1 MMPLEGAAGLR
12 PQPPREATMIW
23 LIAEWAALEALRD
36 RLSLMAGLV
45 LALPVPLVLLLLA
58 VGPVASTE
66 VGPTLGATMAL
77 YLLVVGV
84 LPAFS
89 AVGIAAG
96 QFAGEKERG
105 MLTPLLASPAS
116 NLAIFAGKVLG
127 AIIPPLAYATLAEA
141 VYLAGLTV
149 LLGPATL
156 RLLSPS
162 LAVAAAVLAPA
173 VTCFAAVVASLIS
186 SRVGTFNAAQQLGGL
201 VLMPVWGLVFA
212 LAARLREWGPGAL
225 FVAAAGLLLIDA
237 AITVLA
243 AATWRREEVL
253 AHR

>member
-1 MMPLEGAAGLR
+1 
-12 PQPPREATMIW
+12 MIG
-23 LIAEWAALEALRD
+23 LIAERAAVETFRD
-36 RLSLMAGLV
+36 RLSLLAGLV
-45 LALPVPLVLLLLA
+45 LAVPVPLLVLLFA
-58 VGPVASTE
+58 VRPVAGSS
-66 VGPTLGATMAL
+66 VGPTLGATIAL

-105 MLTPLLASPAS
+105 VLTPLLASPAS
-116 NLAIFAGKVLG
+116 NLAIFMGKVLG
-127 AIIPPLAYATLAEA
+127 AIIPPLAYAGLAEA
-141 VYLAGLTV
+141 VYLAGV
-149 LLGPATL
+149 AV
-156 RLLSPS
+156 LLSPVN
-162 LAVAAAVLAPA
+162 LGLVPPAVAVAAVVLVPA

-186 SRVGTFNAAQQLGGL
+186 SRVDTFNAAQQLGGL

-212 LAARLREWGPGAL
+212 AAARLQDWGPVTL
-225 FVAAAGLLLIDA
+225 FAAAAGLLLVDA
-237 AITVLA
+237 IVAVLA

>member
-1 MMPLEGAAGLR
+1 M
-12 PQPPREATMIW
+12 TW
-23 LIAEWAALEALRD
+23 LIARRAALEAFQD
-36 RLSLMAGLV
+36 PLSLLVGLCFAFVVPLGLLV
-45 LALPVPLVLLLLA
+45 LVIRPLVGPGEPGSVLRSSLA
-58 VGPVASTE
+58 S
-66 VGPTLGATMAL
+66 

-105 MLTPLLASPAS
+105 ILTPLLASPAS

-127 AIIPPLAYATLAEA
+127 AIVPPLAYAAVAEA
-141 VYLAGLTV
+141 VYLIGVAV
-149 LLGPATL
+149 LLGPTGVGLLPPTASVATL
-156 RLLSPS
+156 LL
-162 LAVAAAVLAPA
+162 VPA

-186 SRVGTFNAAQQLGGL
+186 SRVRTFNAAQQLGGL
-201 VLMPVWGLVFA
+201 VLLLVWGAVFG
-212 LAARLREWGPGAL
+212 LAAGLQDLDPLAL
-225 FVAAAGLLLIDA
+225 FGAIAGLLLLDA
-237 AITVLA
+237 ALTILA